1 MTKNQVQATIKS
13 LIEQKVIEEF
23 TTRYQSINLYQ
34 QYHIMQNDGATLIVY
49 SNMIEIRTDNAS
61 IQAMFRHLWSLKY
74 HYLTPTIGTLHVE
87 HRYSG
92 KNRDTFTISTINIE
106 HKAGL

>member
-1 MTKNQVQATIKS
+1 MTKKQVQSAVKS
-13 LIEQKVIEEF
+13 LIEQNVLKEF
-23 TTRYQSINLYQ
+23 ITKYQSTGLYQ
-34 QYHIMQNDGATLIVY
+34 QYHIMQNDSATLVVY

-74 HYLTPTIGTLHVE
+74 HYLTPTIGTLHAE
-87 HRYSG
+87 YRYTG
-92 KNRDTFTISTINIE
+92 KNHDTFTISTINIE

>member
-1 MTKNQVQATIKS
+1 MTKKQVQSAVKS
-13 LIEQKVIEEF
+13 LVEQKVIEEF
-23 TTRYQSINLYQ
+23 TSRFQSIDLYR
-34 QYHIMQNDGATLIVY
+34 QYAIMQNDSATLIVY

-87 HRYSG
+87 YRYTG